1 MVEDYKY
8 YELER
13 RINETLQECL
23 AEKRF
28 LVNRLEK
35 LQARKEQIY
44 NEMYTARA
52 GRAVENPFTVREELS
67 ELNAKVKECKKRIEF
82 IEKIVAILV

>member
-13 RINETLQECL
+13 KINDTLHECL
-23 AEKRF
+23 VEKRF

-35 LQARKEQIY
+35 LQARKEQIF
-44 NEMYTARA
+44 NDMYTSRT

-67 ELNAKVKECKKRIEF
+67 ELDAKIKECKKRIEF
-82 IEKIVAILV
+82 IEKIIAILV

>member
-13 RINETLQECL
+13 RINDTLHECL
-23 AEKRF
+23 VEKRF

-35 LQARKEQIY
+35 LQERKEQIFH
-44 NEMYTARA
+44 EMYTSRA
-52 GRAVENPFTVREELS
+52 SRAAENPFTIREELAA
-67 ELNAKVKECKKRIEF
+67 LDAKIKDTKKRIDF
-82 IEKIVAILV
+82 IEKLIAILV

>member
-13 RINETLQECL
+13 KINETLHECL
-23 AEKRF
+23 VEKRF

-35 LQARKEQIY
+35 LQARKEQIFS
-44 NEMYTARA
+44 EMYTSRA
-52 GRAVENPFTVREELS
+52 GRAVENPFTVREELRCGS
-67 ELNAKVKECKKRIEF
+67 ICCRKNDTSFWGADGIFAGV
-82 IEKIVAILV
+82 

>member
-52 GRAVENPFTVREELS
+52 GRAVDNPFTVREELA
-67 ELNAKVKECKKRIEF
+67 ELAANIKETKRRIAF
-82 IEKIVAILV
+82 IENIVAIMV

>member
-13 RINETLQECL
+13 RINEILHECL
-23 AEKRF
+23 VEKRF

-35 LQARKEQIY
+35 LQARKEQIF
-44 NEMYTARA
+44 NDMYTSRA

-67 ELNAKVKECKKRIEF
+67 ELDAKIKECKKRIEF
-82 IEKIVAILV
+82 IEKLVTILV

>member
-1 MVEDYKY
+1 MMEDFKY

-13 RINETLQECL
+13 RINETLHECL
-23 AEKRF
+23 AEKHF

-67 ELNAKVKECKKRIEF
+67 ELDTKIKETKRRIAF

>member
-13 RINETLQECL
+13 KINDTLHECL
-23 AEKRF
+23 VEKRF

-35 LQARKEQIY
+35 LQARKEQIFS
-44 NEMYTARA
+44 EMYTSRA
-52 GRAVENPFTVREELS
+52 GRAAENPFTVREELA
-67 ELNAKVKECKKRIEF
+67 ELDAKIKETKKRIAF
-82 IEKIVAILV
+82 IEKLVAILV

>member
-13 RINETLQECL
+13 KINDTLHECL
-23 AEKRF
+23 VEKRF

-35 LQARKEQIY
+35 LQARKEQIFS
-44 NEMYTARA
+44 EMYTSRA
-52 GRAVENPFTVREELS
+52 GRAVENTFTIREELS
-67 ELNAKVKECKKRIEF
+67 ELNAKVKETKKRIAF
-82 IEKIVAILV
+82 LDKIIGMLK

>member
-13 RINETLQECL
+13 KINDTLHECL
-23 AEKRF
+23 VEKRF

-35 LQARKEQIY
+35 LQARREQIF
-44 NEMYTARA
+44 NEMYTSRA

-67 ELNAKVKECKKRIEF
+67 ELEAKIKETKKRIAF
-82 IEKIVAILV
+82 IEKLVEILV

>member
-1 MVEDYKY
+1 MMEDFKY

-13 RINETLQECL
+13 RINETLHECL
-23 AEKRF
+23 VEKRF
-28 LVNRLEK
+28 LENRLEK

-44 NEMYTARA
+44 NEMYTTRA

-67 ELNAKVKECKKRIEF
+67 ELDAKIKETKRRIAF

>member
-13 RINETLQECL
+13 KINDTLHECL
-23 AEKRF
+23 VEKRF

-35 LQARKEQIY
+35 LQARKEQIF
-44 NEMYTARA
+44 NDMYTSRA
-52 GRAVENPFTVREELS
+52 GRAVENPFTVREELA
-67 ELNAKVKECKKRIEF
+67 ELNAKVKKTKKRIAF
-82 IEKIVAILV
+82 LDKIIDMLK

>member
-13 RINETLQECL
+13 KINETLHECL
-23 AEKRF
+23 VEKRF

-35 LQARKEQIY
+35 LQARKEQIF
-44 NEMYTARA
+44 NEMYTSRA
-52 GRAVENPFTVREELS
+52 GRAAENPFTVREELA
-67 ELNAKVKECKKRIEF
+67 ELDAKVKDTKKRIEF
-82 IEKIVAILV
+82 IEKLVAILV

>member
-13 RINETLQECL
+13 KINETLHECL
-23 AEKRF
+23 VEKRF

-35 LQARKEQIY
+35 LQARKEQIFS
-44 NEMYTARA
+44 EMYTSRA
-52 GRAVENPFTVREELS
+52 GRAVENPFTVREELA
-67 ELNAKVKECKKRIEF
+67 ELNAKVKETKKRIAF
-82 IEKIVAILV
+82 LDKIIDMLK

>member
-13 RINETLQECL
+13 RVNETLHECL
-23 AEKRF
+23 VEKRF

-35 LQARKEQIY
+35 LQARKEQIFR
-44 NEMYTARA
+44 EIYTSRA
-52 GRAVENPFTVREELS
+52 GRAVENPFAVRKELS
-67 ELNAKVKECKKRIEF
+67 ELNTKVKETKKRIEF
-82 IEKIVAILV
+82 IEKLIAILV

>member
-67 ELNAKVKECKKRIEF
+67 ELNAKVKETKKRIAF
-82 IEKIVAILV
+82 LDKLINMLK

>member
-1 MVEDYKY
+1 MMEDFKY

-23 AEKRF
+23 VEKRF

-44 NEMYTARA
+44 NEMYTSRA

-67 ELNAKVKECKKRIEF
+67 ELDAKIKETKRRIAF